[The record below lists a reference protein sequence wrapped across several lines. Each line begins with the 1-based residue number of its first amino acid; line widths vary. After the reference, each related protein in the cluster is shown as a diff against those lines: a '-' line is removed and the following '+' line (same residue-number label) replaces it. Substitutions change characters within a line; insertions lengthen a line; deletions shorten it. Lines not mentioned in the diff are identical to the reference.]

1 MEKQLLDIYSDYLIS
16 QNKYATATGLSA
28 LLDGEISHDKVTR
41 FLNKEEFDSKDLWKY
56 VKDTVGKYQQE
67 SGGILIIDDSIE
79 EKPYTDENEIVC
91 WHFAHDKGRNVKG
104 INIISCLVR
113 YGDVSLP
120 ISYDIVRKDVKLS
133 EEGTKKVKK
142 TSSVTKNERFRAL
155 LEQAVKNR
163 VNFEYVLADTWFS
176 SKENMLMI
184 HYNLE
189 KKFILGIKSN
199 RLVALPSQEQSKE
212 HYQNLDS
219 LQLKDN
225 ESRKVWL
232 KDIPFEVVIVK
243 KVFKNGNGTEGT
255 LYLVSNDL
263 GKDTDSLYS
272 MYQKRWRIEE
282 YHKSIKQNVSLEK
295 SPTKVERSQ
304 KNHLFAS
311 IIGYC
316 KLEFLKLKLS
326 LNHFGLK
333 YKLILKANQAAFQEL
348 QKLQATIVGA

>member
-1 MEKQLLDIYSDYLIS
+1 
-16 QNKYATATGLSA
+16 
-28 LLDGEISHDKVTR
+28 
-41 FLNKEEFDSKDLWKY
+41 
-56 VKDTVGKYQQE
+56 
-67 SGGILIIDDSIE
+67 
-79 EKPYTDENEIVC
+79 
-91 WHFAHDKGRNVKG
+91 
-104 INIISCLVR
+104 VR

-120 ISYDIVRKDVKLS
+120 ISYDIVRKDVELPKK
-133 EEGTKKVKK
+133 GTEKVKK

-176 SKENMLMI
+176 SKENMLKI
-184 HYNLE
+184 HYELE
-189 KKFILGIKSN
+189 KKFIFGIKSN
-199 RLVALPSQEQSKE
+199 RLVALPKQGQLKEQ
-212 HYQNLDS
+212 YQNLNS

-225 ESRKVWL
+225 QARKVWL
-232 KDIPFEVVIVK
+232 KDIPFEVLIVK
-243 KVFKNGNGTEGT
+243 KVFKNEDGTEGT

-263 GKDTDSLYS
+263 GKDADSLYS
-272 MYQKRWRIEE
+272 IYQKRWRIEE

-316 KLEFLKLKLS
+316 KLEFLKLQTS
-326 LNHFGLK
+326 LNHFELK